1 MKRHLWPY
9 EQVEYRTVIAAR
21 SIVRKFLKRSS
32 AWTKP
37 ERVLIGWLFAL
48 GLASISERFNS
59 ARKLKKKAKKSS
71 SKSVDYHREGIYT
84 SFKLGLSVFT
94 EVV

>member
-9 EQVEYRTVIAAR
+9 EQGEYRTVIAAR
-21 SIVRKFLKRSS
+21 SIVHKFLKRSS
-32 AWTKP
+32 AWTY

-59 ARKLKKKAKKSS
+59 TRKLKKKAKKSS
-71 SKSVDYHREGIYT
+71 LKTVDHHREGIYT